1 MEGLITGRVVHY
13 VLSDGDVSEIRR
25 RREGR
30 MKDGLTFSGF
40 QGNSVEVGQ
49 HVPAMVV
56 CVFDTPGDL
65 QAPGMVNLTCFLD
78 GHDTHWATS
87 RKYGLDGE
95 PLTWHWIE
103 RDDDANEDRI
113 AGARGSDVAA

>member
-13 VLSDGDVSEIRR
+13 VMSAADVSEIRR
-25 RREGR
+25 NRGRCRPDPESPRFTGNEVKEGA
-30 MKDGLTFSGF
+30 
-40 QGNSVEVGQ
+40 

-87 RKYGLDGE
+87 RKYGLEGE

-103 RDDDANEDRI
+103 RDD
-113 AGARGSDVAA
+113 G

>member
-1 MEGLITGRVVHY
+1 MEGLITGRLVHY
-13 VLSDGDVSEIRR
+13 VMSDADVSEIRR
-25 RREGR
+25 NREGR
-30 MKDGLTFSGF
+30 GF
-40 QGNSVEVGQ
+40 TGNEVKEGD

-56 CVFDTPGDL
+56 NAFDSPT
-65 QAPGMVNLTCFLD
+65 GMANLTCFLD